1 MKERHGIR
9 LKKRL
14 KKIIRNCP
22 YLIALLVMWLFLTI
36 GGIGLIIYRDY
47 GKIEWKTI
55 WTNPLFAVV
64 MDEEIHENAGHSNKI
79 ESVMAKAPDEEFGTE
94 DDNRISDVTDNGEN
108 QDKNSNYDITNQ
120 ALYAI
125 DNEMVENEA
134 ESTSLS
140 ITEQMDNLEEETVA
154 AGSTIFETYEPV
166 ETNSIYFKD
175 AGKVALTTRYDYT
188 KVDEA
193 YFEDAAFLG
202 DSRTMGISDYAG
214 LDADFYCENGMTIYK
229 LLGEKG
235 VTYQKTGE
243 KVDLTQVLQQKKYGK
258 IYIMLGM
265 NELGYRNT
273 EYFLEEYRAVLT
285 QIRQWQP
292 QAIIFIMANLHVS
305 QAKNNLETEFNNI
318 NINSKNAAAA
328 SLADGR
334 DIFYLDSNP
343 LFTDENG
350 LLKEELTFDGVHLYA
365 NNYPVWKD
373 FLMEHGVV
381 RTNSENNGKDAK

>member
-1 MKERHGIR
+1 M
-9 LKKRL
+9 KKRL

-108 QDKNSNYDITNQ
+108 QGKNSNYDITNQ

-243 KVDLTQVLQQKKYGK
+243 KVDLTQVLQQKQYGK

-265 NELGYRNT
+265 NELGYRDT

-343 LFTDENG
+343 LFTDESG